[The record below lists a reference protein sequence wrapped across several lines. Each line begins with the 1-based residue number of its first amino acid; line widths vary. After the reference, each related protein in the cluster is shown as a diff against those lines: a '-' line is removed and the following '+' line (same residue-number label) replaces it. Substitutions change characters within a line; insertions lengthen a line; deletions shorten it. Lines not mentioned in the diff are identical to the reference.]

1 MTNPVGKSLYER
13 LGRVG
18 LALALLVTALVTPA
32 HAANCTAEQ
41 GQLFIDE
48 GRYKQAIGGIH
59 VRHRGRTD

>member
-32 HAANCTAEQ
+32 HPANCTTESINCFHPAP
-41 GQLFIDE
+41 I
-48 GRYKQAIGGIH
+48 A
-59 VRHRGRTD
+59 